1 MAWSILSQGSIL
13 PFAEDGVRLGT
24 VGESSQGG
32 QNARK
37 ACTMQT
43 VDERFKGFRQL
54 VGDGPFER
62 ISRASVC
69 IVGLGGVGS
78 WVVEALARSGVGALT
93 LVDLDEV
100 CVTNINRQ
108 IHALTGTVGFAKADI
123 LAERVLQIHPSC
135 TVAPIKRFFTANT
148 ADAILGERYDLVI
161 DTIDRVENK
170 ALLLAKCVD
179 RDLPVITVG
188 SGGERLDPSAAEISD
203 LARTIHDPLLQ
214 CVRKTL
220 RQQHAF
226 PKGERAKFGIPCVYA
241 PLQRGARAPI
251 VADQVSSGCQVDA
264 RDVRGRKSCNEGL
277 GSAVF
282 MTGTLGFMA
291 AAEAVRLLGEEQRAS
306 LYRWKEVLA

>member
-1 MAWSILSQGSIL
+1 
-13 PFAEDGVRLGT
+13 
-24 VGESSQGG
+24 
-32 QNARK
+32 
-37 ACTMQT
+37 
-43 VDERFKGFRQL
+43 VDERFRGFKQL
-54 VGDGPFER
+54 VGSGPFSK

-69 IVGLGGVGS
+69 VVGVGGVGS
-78 WVVEALARSGVGALT
+78 WVVEALARSGIGALT

-108 IHALTGTVGFAKADI
+108 IHALSGTVGASKVEI

-135 TVAPIKRFFTANT
+135 AVAPIKRFFTESSAES
-148 ADAILGERYDLVI
+148 ILSAPFDLVI

-170 ALLLAKCVD
+170 ALLLADCVE

-188 SGGERLDPSAAEISD
+188 SGGERLNPAGAVVCD

-220 RQQHAF
+220 RQHHGF
-226 PKGERAKFGIPCVYA
+226 PKGERAKFMIPCVYA
-241 PLQRGARAPI
+241 PLQRGPRPAQARAES
-251 VADQVSSGCQVDA
+251 DDSCGVDLREA
-264 RDVRGRKSCNEGL
+264 RGRKSCNDGL

-291 AAEAVRLLGEEQRAS
+291 AAEAVRLLGEESPRVV
-306 LYRWKEVLA
+306 YRWKRVPADAPV

>member
-1 MAWSILSQGSIL
+1 
-13 PFAEDGVRLGT
+13 
-24 VGESSQGG
+24 
-32 QNARK
+32 
-37 ACTMQT
+37 MQS

-54 VGDGPFER
+54 VGEGPFEK

-108 IHALTGTVGFAKADI
+108 IHALSSTVGVAKVDI
-123 LAERVLQIHPSC
+123 LVERVLQIHPSC
-135 TVAPIKRFFTANT
+135 IVTPIKRFFTPST
-148 ADAILGERYDLVI
+148 ADSILSERYDLVI
-161 DTIDRVENK
+161 DTIDRVDNK
-170 ALLLAKCVD
+170 ALLLAKCVE

-188 SGGERLDPSAAEISD
+188 SGGERLDPSSALVSD

-220 RQQHAF
+220 RQRHAF
-226 PKGERAKFGIPCVYA
+226 PKGERAKFGIPCIYA
-241 PLQRGARAPI
+241 PLQRGPRSPQA
-251 VADQVSSGCQVDA
+251 VNQVSGNCELDPRDA
-264 RDVRGRKSCNEGL
+264 RGRKSCNDGL

-282 MTGTLGFMA
+282 MTGTLGFLA
-291 AAEAVRLLGEEQRAS
+291 AAEAVRLLGEAHGAS
-306 LYRWKEVLA
+306 VYRWKKVPV